1 MTNDTD
7 NANTSKAMELER
19 RLAAMEA
26 ALQQSNTALDAER
39 TAREEQERM
48 MKYQRESQIR
58 QEEEQR
64 HTGRFDSKF
73 SHIFKSNT
81 KFEPLYKRRS
91 KVNIHVKYLAKW
103 RRTMDQCQSLQPCPH
118 FMIILSFMVNLRSKI
133 YFL

>member
-64 HTGRFDSKF
+64 HTGRLDSKF
-73 SHIFKSNT
+73 SQIFKSNT
-81 KFEPLYKRRS
+81 RFELLYKRRP
-91 KVNIHVKYLAKW
+91 KVNIHVK
-103 RRTMDQCQSLQPCPH
+103 
-118 FMIILSFMVNLRSKI
+118 
-133 YFL
+133 

>member
-64 HTGRFDSKF
+64 
-73 SHIFKSNT
+73 
-81 KFEPLYKRRS
+81 
-91 KVNIHVKYLAKW
+91 
-103 RRTMDQCQSLQPCPH
+103 
-118 FMIILSFMVNLRSKI
+118 
-133 YFL
+133 